1 MFYVKALCCYT
12 VLWPFLVLQ
21 SSLGKIRLVT
31 LFFSFCVMAFI
42 VPCLPH
48 TVLWEKAGLLALL
61 CVVISCVFVTFSMRV
76 LIRFRTKS
84 EVGTVKPSSISFTD
98 RSFFVDSFCYLC
110 LKFYFIIQTCLLRYL

>member
-1 MFYVKALCCYT
+1 MLYGTLAI
-12 VLWPFLVLQ
+12 
-21 SSLGKIRLVT
+21 SSFAIISGEDTAGYFI
-31 LFFSFCVMAFI
+31 FSFCVMAFI

-61 CVVISCVFVTFSMRV
+61 CVVISCVFVTFSMCV

-98 RSFFVDSFCYLC
+98 RSFFCGFFLLFMFQVC
-110 LKFYFIIQTCLLRYL
+110 LYNTDLSVTLLVINC